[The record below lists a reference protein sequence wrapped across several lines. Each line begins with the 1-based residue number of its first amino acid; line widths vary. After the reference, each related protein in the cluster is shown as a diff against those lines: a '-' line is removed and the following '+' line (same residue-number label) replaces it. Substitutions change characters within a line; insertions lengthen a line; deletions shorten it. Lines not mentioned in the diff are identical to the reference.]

1 MTTGNPTDG
10 SNEEPVRELPEQ
22 TWDEVMVEG
31 DADKIRDRLQGELS
45 CLLKQW
51 SRRLQRYCVLVL
63 YSDWTLGYEDVD
75 RIYQALNDSNPR
87 QRKDVLLVLVS
98 RGGYPIPA
106 YQISKLCRESAH
118 EKFIVCVPRHAKS
131 AATMIC
137 LGADAV
143 HMGPL
148 GHLGPI
154 DPQWESAQG
163 GPVSGLA
170 LQNSLLTITQ
180 WVAEYPG
187 SQGMWAEVLL
197 RDKTFDYGDIGE
209 FERITESAAQY
220 AERLLVAGR
229 SAPDRAAKIAKRLV
243 YEYKDH
249 GFAIDRDEAR
259 AIFGEDSVVVSSNEL
274 SFGEEVYRLISK
286 VDKGLEAINFNGS
299 NTLYGGVKVVGSLND
314 DVILGPPTARQR
326 GAIRRPEGDSE
337 SNQHT
342 SFVWPGESVM
352 VRDRS
357 RVSFSG

>member
-1 MTTGNPTDG
+1 
-10 SNEEPVRELPEQ
+10 
-22 TWDEVMVEG
+22 
-31 DADKIRDRLQGELS
+31 
-45 CLLKQW
+45 
-51 SRRLQRYCVLVL
+51 
-63 YSDWTLGYEDVD
+63 
-75 RIYQALNDSNPR
+75 
-87 QRKDVLLVLVS
+87 
-98 RGGYPIPA
+98 
-106 YQISKLCRESAH
+106 
-118 EKFIVCVPRHAKS
+118 
-131 AATMIC
+131 
-137 LGADAV
+137 
-143 HMGPL
+143 MGPL

-259 AIFGEDSVVVSSNEL
+259 AIFGGDSVVVSSNEL

-299 NTLYGGVKVVGSLND
+299 NTLYGGVKVVGSLHD
-314 DVILGPPTARQR
+314 GVVLAPPSARQR
-326 GAIRRPEGDSE
+326 GTMRAPDEDSE
-337 SNQHT
+337 RGLRASL
-342 SFVWPGESVM
+342 VLPGQDA
-352 VRDRS
+352 R
-357 RVSFSG
+357 